1 MTKKTVNTKILKFF
15 NIKNIFI
22 IIITRNIF
30 LYLINIYMN
39 KKKFLSGSFLIASP
53 QLMDPIFY
61 KSVIYLISHRK
72 EGAMGIVINQPIIET
87 KLKNICSSVTS
98 EGLKEN
104 FPIKDIPITLG
115 GPVDTK
121 KGFVLH
127 TREFKDETT
136 IKVGQNIF
144 LTSNISILK
153 SIVKG
158 DGPKNSLFAL
168 GYAGW
173 TPGQLESEISKNG
186 WLVAPGNPEL
196 IFKCRIE
203 ERWNKAIKSIGINPN
218 LLNSESG
225 NC

>member
-1 MTKKTVNTKILKFF
+1 MKKN
-15 NIKNIFI
+15 
-22 IIITRNIF
+22 
-30 LYLINIYMN
+30 
-39 KKKFLSGSFLIASP
+39 KKFLSGKFLIATPS
-53 QLMDPIFY
+53 MSDPRFY
-61 KSVIYLISHRK
+61 KSVIYIITHKS

-87 KLKNICSSVTS
+87 KINNIINNEELKDNSNID
-98 EGLKEN
+98 N
-104 FPIKDIPITLG
+104 IPITYG